1 MCSYFI
7 EINTIF
13 EHIIVSIFILFSFN
27 IETVLLSITTTY
39 VLDEK

>member
-13 EHIIVSIFILFSFN
+13 EHIIVNIFILCSFN
-27 IETVLLSITTTY
+27 METVLLSIPTTY